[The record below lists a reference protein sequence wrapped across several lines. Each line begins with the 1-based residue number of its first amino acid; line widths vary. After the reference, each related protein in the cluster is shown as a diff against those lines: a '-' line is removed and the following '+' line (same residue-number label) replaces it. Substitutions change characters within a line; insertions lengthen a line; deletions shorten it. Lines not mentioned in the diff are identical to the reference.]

1 MISQVSG
8 TLESID
14 ENILTLSPPGMSGA
28 VTLEVLA
35 PAYLAQR
42 LGGRVGQRIVLS
54 TFMYLE
60 SQGQGSHMLP
70 RLIGF
75 ETRSDR
81 EFFELFTTVKGI
93 GYRKALRALAEPPA
107 AVAGAIA
114 RRDAKALTALPE
126 VGKRLAETILAE
138 LDGKVQG
145 FLTAGERANLDQ
157 GAAVPPSPAPGPEQE
172 AVEALVALGEQRVD
186 AERLVARAVERG
198 TKGSVEAILG
208 AVFASKGR

>member
-8 TLESID
+8 TLDSID
-14 ENILTLSPPGMSGA
+14 ENLLSLSPSGMSGA

-42 LGGRVGQRIVLS
+42 LSGRVGQRIVLS

-75 ETRSDR
+75 ETRADR

-93 GYRKALRALAEPPA
+93 GYRKALRALAEPPS

-138 LDGKVQG
+138 LDGKVQP
-145 FLTAGERANLDQ
+145 FLAAGDQ
-157 GAAVPPSPAPGPEQE
+157 AHLEAGSAVLAPPAPGPEQE
-172 AVEALVALGEQRVD
+172 AVEALVALGEVRVD
-186 AERLVARAVERG
+186 AERQVARAVERG
-198 TKGSVEAILG
+198 TATSVEEILA
-208 AVFASKGR
+208 AVFARKGR